1 MEDFYEEEN
10 KIYEE
15 NSTVKIYPIFILRI
29 LRKKIHLL
37 KRIINQ

>member
-1 MEDFYEEEN
+1 MKK
-10 KIYEE
+10 KITFMKKIQ
-15 NSTVKIYPIFILRI
+15 TVKIYPIFILKI